1 MNPPDT
7 GLAAERTALAWR
19 RTALAATVVVALL
32 AEHAIGDGGA
42 GLLPLAAGVVPLAVV
57 AIVANRRARLLRHAG
72 PERVRPARVTVAAA
86 TLAILVLAAVGVA
99 VVGTEPWP

>member
-1 MNPPDT
+1 KPSLGN
-7 GLAAERTALAWR
+7 
-19 RTALAATVVVALL
+19 V
-32 AEHAIGDGGA
+32 GA
-42 GLLPLAAGVVPLAVV
+42 VLLPLPGGGLAGRVV
-57 AIVANRRARLLRHAG
+57 ATVANLRPGRLRHAG